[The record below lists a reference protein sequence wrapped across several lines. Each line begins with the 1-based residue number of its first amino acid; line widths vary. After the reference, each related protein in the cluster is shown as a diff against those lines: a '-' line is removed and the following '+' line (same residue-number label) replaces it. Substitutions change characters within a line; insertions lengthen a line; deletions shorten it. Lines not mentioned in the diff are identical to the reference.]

1 MLPRLRLDH
10 IRAFSPIMMVGAM
23 SSVLTS
29 DVSMSFFC
37 NARSAGVSISCRVV
51 LKPATSSR
59 DPPPPPEKFGSIIGA
74 VSGLALCSQTLPR
87 VVPVGNDR
95 GVVLVGGIG
104 AEHARH
110 LRAHLFGEGLQRAL
124 RHQHI
129 VRRDA
134 GLASLE
140 QPVAMRS
147 AASSRS
153 ADTSMIAGDLPPS
166 SSVTGVRLPPAAS
179 ATSRPTR
186 VEPVK
191 TR

>member
-51 LKPATSSR
+51 LNPATSSR

-124 RHQHI
+124 RRQHI

-140 QPVAMRS
+140 QLAVAMRS

-166 SSVTGVRLPPAAS
+166 SSVTGVRLPPQPPRPAAPPG
-179 ATSRPTR
+179 PTR
-186 VEPVK
+186 
-191 TR
+191 